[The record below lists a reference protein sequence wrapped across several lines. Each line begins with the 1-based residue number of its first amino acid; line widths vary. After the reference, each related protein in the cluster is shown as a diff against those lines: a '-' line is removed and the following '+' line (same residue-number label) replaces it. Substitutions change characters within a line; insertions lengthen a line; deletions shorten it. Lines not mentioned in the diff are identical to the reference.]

1 MIKILKTTP
10 ITLDGEDCL
19 EVLIEDSHFTGEE
32 NCDACI
38 YREGQFDL
46 ENEYSCVERHGCTLL
61 TSTRFI
67 RLPLKPNVPNL
78 NLQ

>member
-19 EVLIEDSHFTGEE
+19 EVFILDTHFDGMD

-38 YREGQFDL
+38 YRDYGLVSD
-46 ENEYSCVERHGCTLL
+46 NPASCCEVHGCTMNQ
-61 TSTRFI
+61 STRFI